1 MENHPDIVVLV
12 LDTQRV
18 DRLGC
23 YGYDRPV
30 SPCLDA
36 LAERSIRYTQAVSPA
51 QWTLPAHASLL
62 TGLYP
67 SQHTVT
73 QHNSALPPGI
83 PMLTERLHEAGY
95 CNVLLSNNPFV
106 GAMNNGLRRGFERVV
121 NYSYIGSGLWTSN
134 FQEVDESSSRLRRW
148 RLQMRRRLAQWL
160 GLDTS
165 HTSRWFGPV
174 FTVTME
180 YLLRFRGGS
189 KIYNTRRTL
198 DQAADLLI
206 HRQGI
211 STSRQPIFTLIN
223 LMGTHIP
230 YAPPRWAT
238 ERFVSPEWKPKHI
251 REYLHQANAVG
262 LDIVNWIETNLSQ
275 SECQALLGGFYD
287 AEVFAQ
293 DAQVGHFLDRLQKA
307 GVNDNLWLFVLA
319 DHGEYLG
326 EKQRLNHIFGAYQ
339 PLAHVPLLIQGLDC
353 KTPKEQVVTSFVS
366 TRRIFHTI
374 LDIAGLATEKDTALS
389 LLQPDGEM
397 AEESPVFC
405 EAESPQWVT
414 TRLARIAIEANVLE
428 KSHRRVQ
435 AIYAND
441 YKLISDQHTCEVYD
455 VRRDPQE
462 RHDLSILD
470 IETTEHLAHMLQV
483 FSDNLDITTEKRVF
497 STEEDPNVL
506 QRLKDL
512 GYWE

>member
-1 MENHPDIVVLV
+1 MKNYPDIVLLV

-73 QHNSALPPGI
+73 QHNSVLPSG
-83 PMLTERLHEAGY
+83 MLVLTERLHKAGY
-95 CNVLLSNNPFV
+95 YNALLSNNPFV
-106 GAMNNGLRRGFERVV
+106 GAMNNGLRRGFDRVV

-134 FQEVDESSSRLRRW
+134 FQEVDESSSRWRRW
-148 RLQMRRRLAQWL
+148 RLQMRQRVARWL

-165 HTSRWFGPV
+165 HTSRCFGSA

-189 KIYNTRRTL
+189 KLYNTRRTL

-206 HRQGI
+206 HRRGV
-211 STSRQPIFTLIN
+211 STSHRPIFTLIN

-230 YAPPRWAT
+230 YAPPRWAA

-262 LDIVNWIETNLSQ
+262 LDIVNWIETNLPQ
-275 SECQALLGGFYD
+275 SECQTLLGGFYD

-293 DAQVGHFLDRLQKA
+293 DAQIGYFLNRLQKA
-307 GVNDNLWLFVLA
+307 GVNDNLWLIVVA

-339 PLAHVPLLIQGLDC
+339 PLAHVPLLIQGPGR
-353 KTPKEQVVTSFVS
+353 KMQQERVVTSFVS

-374 LDIAGLATEKDTALS
+374 LDIVGLATAEDASLS
-389 LLQPDGEM
+389 LLQPDSNM
-397 AEESPVFC
+397 DQESAVFC

-428 KSHRRVQ
+428 KSQRRVR

-441 YKLISDQHTCEVYD
+441 YKLISDQHTYEVYE

-470 IETTEHLAHMLQV
+470 IKTTEQLTHMLQV
-483 FSDNLDITTEKRVF
+483 FSDNVDAATEKRSF

>member
-1 MENHPDIVVLV
+1 MENYPDIVVLV

-23 YGYDRPV
+23 YGYDKPV
-30 SPCLDA
+30 SPYLDA
-36 LAERSIRYTQAVSPA
+36 MAKRAIRYTQAVSPA

-73 QHNSALPPGI
+73 QHNSVLPPGI

-134 FQEVDESSSRLRRW
+134 FQEVDESSSRWRRF
-148 RLQMRRRLAQWL
+148 RLQMRRQLAQWL
-160 GLDTS
+160 GLDAS
-165 HTSRWFGPV
+165 HTSRWFVPA
-174 FTVTME
+174 FTTAME

-189 KIYNTRRTL
+189 KIYNTQRTL

-206 HRQGI
+206 HRRGI
-211 STSRQPIFTLIN
+211 STARQPIFTLIN

-238 ERFVSPEWKPKHI
+238 ERFISPEWKPKHI

-293 DAQVGHFLDRLQKA
+293 DAQIGHFLNRLQKA
-307 GVNDNLWLFVLA
+307 DISDNLWLIVLA

-339 PLAHVPLLIQGLDC
+339 PLAHVPLLILRPGHEMQ
-353 KTPKEQVVTSFVS
+353 KEQVITSFVS

-374 LDIAGLATEKDTALS
+374 LDIAGLATAEDTALS
-389 LLQPDGEM
+389 LLQPDSEM
-397 AEESPVFC
+397 TEGSPVFC

-414 TRLARIAIEANVLE
+414 TRLAGAAIEANLFE
-428 KSHRRVQ
+428 KSRRRVR

-441 YKLISDQHTCEVYD
+441 YKLISDQYAYEVYD

-462 RHDLSILD
+462 GHDLSALD
-470 IETTEHLAHMLQV
+470 IKMTEQLAHKLQI
-483 FSDNLDITTEKRVF
+483 FSDSVDTTTEKRTF